1 MKPFRLAMRPRAIWL
16 QDWAVAEEMNK
27 RGTTMQ
33 AIARGS
39 LRINTSQLTYIGGTG
54 VE

>member
-1 MKPFRLAMRPRAIWL
+1 
-16 QDWAVAEEMNK
+16 MNK